1 MTVEDAA
8 DVTGDSGTAAVSTE
22 ELLAR
27 AAWSR
32 IAEPGDVTASRLV
45 AARGPVQALADVAAA
60 AHPGLARF
68 LPRLEQLD
76 GQRDVDVAAQLG
88 ARVVCPGDA
97 QWPSGLDDLDCP
109 PFCLWVR
116 GDVDLAEV
124 CARSVAVVG
133 ARSAT
138 AYGEMVATEMAAGL
152 GERGFT
158 VVSGAAFGIDAAA
171 HRGALALG
179 SPTLAVLAGGVDRPY
194 PSAHARLID
203 RIREVGAVLSEVP
216 PGSAP
221 TRPRFLQRNRMIA
234 TMTQGTVVIEAGLR
248 SGSLNTA
255 RTAAEHQR
263 VVVCVPGPVTSMM
276 SAGCHQA
283 VRDGVAVLVTDAAE
297 AADAIG
303 EVGQDL
309 ALQRRAP
316 ERPGDDLDE
325 PAARVLAA
333 LPVRRGVTV
342 ARLTVVAG
350 LPATTVVGVLGRLE
364 LTGLAEREG
373 QGWRQGP
380 VARARRHG

>member
-1 MTVEDAA
+1 MTASMRA
-8 DVTGDSGTAAVSTE
+8 DLPGTLVG
-22 ELLAR
+22 AR

-32 IAEPGDVTASRLV
+32 IAEPGDVTAARLV
-45 AARGPVQALADVAAA
+45 AARGPVQALADVATES
-60 AHPGLARF
+60 HPGLARF
-68 LPRLEQLD
+68 LPRLERLVVEQDL
-76 GQRDVDVAAQLG
+76 DVAARLG
-88 ARVVCPGDA
+88 ARLVCPEDEE
-97 QWPSGLDDLDCP
+97 WPTGLDDLDCP
-109 PFCLWVR
+109 PYCLWVR
-116 GDVDLAEV
+116 GEARLSQV
-124 CARSVAVVG
+124 CPRSVAVVG

-171 HRGALALG
+171 HRGALATEAT
-179 SPTLAVLAGGVDRPY
+179 TLAVLAGGVDRPY

-234 TMTQGTVVIEAGLR
+234 TMTQGTVVVEAGLR

-263 VVVCVPGPVTSMM
+263 VVACVPGPVTSMM

-283 VRDGVAVLVTDAAE
+283 VRDGIAVLVTDAAE

-303 EVGQDL
+303 DLGRDL
-309 ALQRRAP
+309 APRRRAA
-316 ERPGDDLDE
+316 EQPGDHLDE
-325 PAARVLAA
+325 TAARVLAA

-342 ARLTVVAG
+342 ARLTVAAG
-350 LPATTVVGVLGRLE
+350 LPAAQVAGVLGRLE
-364 LTGLAEREG
+364 LAGLAERQGE
-373 QGWRQGP
+373 GWRQGA
-380 VARARRHG
+380 VARQRRRA

>member
-1 MTVEDAA
+1 MTVGAG
-8 DVTGDSGTAAVSTE
+8 DVTGDPGTAAVSTDD
-22 ELLAR
+22 LLAR

-45 AARGPVQALADVAAA
+45 AARGPVQALADVATA

-76 GQRDVDVAAQLG
+76 GHRDVDVAAQLG

-97 QWPSGLDDLDCP
+97 QWPRGLDDLDCP

-116 GDVDLAEV
+116 GEVDLAEV

-179 SPTLAVLAGGVDRPY
+179 SPTVAVLAGGVDRPY

-216 PGSAP
+216 PGAAP

-263 VVVCVPGPVTSMM
+263 VVACVPGPVTSMM

-283 VRDGVAVLVTDAAE
+283 VRDGIAVLVTDAAE

-303 EVGQDL
+303 DLGQDL
-309 ALQRRAP
+309 APARRAP

-325 PAARVLAA
+325 TAARVLAA

-350 LPATTVVGVLGRLE
+350 LPAATVVGVLGRLE
-364 LTGLAEREG
+364 LSGLAEREG
-373 QGWRQGP
+373 QGWRQGTA
-380 VARARRHG
+380 ARARGHG